1 MSGFLY
7 PHIHDSKCID
17 CYLCQESCP
26 VLRRITA
33 NYTYEKKTIQHAYA
47 AWSTDDQLRFDST
60 SGGLF
65 TELAIPILSNGGL
78 VYGAGFNRQMDVVHY
93 GIERKEDIG
102 KLRKSKYVQSSIG
115 YTYRE
120 IQEQLKEGRPTL
132 FVGSPCQVAG
142 LYDYLDKD
150 PDQLYTIE
158 FVCLGVNSPLAYRK
172 WLEELEKAHK
182 SKVSYVWFKH
192 KIDGWRHSPFC
203 TRIEFEDGT
212 IEVLDHANNY
222 YMQGFLQGNYYLRS
236 SCSSCKFM
244 GNRRVADIILGDYWS
259 VDVQTDD
266 DKGTSVIIT
275 NSNKGESLLSQIKE
289 RIHCQKIPMESIYET
304 NPRFNTPIE
313 RNPMSESF
321 FADLQKDEFSMVV
334 KKYINSDDPLSD
346 ILKKIVSP
354 TNELTC
360 AFR

>member
-1 MSGFLY
+1 
-7 PHIHDSKCID
+7 
-17 CYLCQESCP
+17 
-26 VLRRITA
+26 
-33 NYTYEKKTIQHAYA
+33 
-47 AWSTDDQLRFDST
+47 
-60 SGGLF
+60 
-65 TELAIPILSNGGL
+65 
-78 VYGAGFNRQMDVVHY
+78 
-93 GIERKEDIG
+93 
-102 KLRKSKYVQSSIG
+102 
-115 YTYRE
+115 
-120 IQEQLKEGRPTL
+120 
-132 FVGSPCQVAG
+132 
-142 LYDYLDKD
+142 
-150 PDQLYTIE
+150 
-158 FVCLGVNSPLAYRK
+158 
-172 WLEELEKAHK
+172 
-182 SKVSYVWFKH
+182 
-192 KIDGWRHSPFC
+192 
-203 TRIEFEDGT
+203 
-212 IEVLDHANNY
+212 
-222 YMQGFLQGNYYLRS
+222 MQGFLQGNYYVRS